1 MTTTTLRQRTVAFAL
16 LSLVASPIAARACA
30 FDDGSPAAGLFDRD
44 FFAVNAQASTVYFAI
59 TDALT
64 QGLLERAAFQPIET
78 GSAGY
83 WRAAGQINAMHR
95 RIAAAAQQSES
106 GRAPPAMALLLI
118 DSNLWA
124 RMTADTQG
132 LTLAMHATGARPGDV
147 IVATSEVVLAAVL
160 DGRMSVD
167 TALGRGLIAISTG
180 AKGADAKELI
190 AAALSRDTSSKEHAA
205 PKTAAPVRLFGPA
218 R

>member
-1 MTTTTLRQRTVAFAL
+1 MTRKLRQRAFSFAL

-64 QGLLERAAFQPIET
+64 QGLLERAAFQPQEA

-83 WRAAGQINAMHR
+83 WRAAGRITTLHR

-106 GRAPPAMALLLI
+106 GRATPAMALLLI

-124 RMTADTQG
+124 RLTPDTRG

-160 DGRMSVD
+160 DGHMSVD
-167 TALGRGLIAISTG
+167 TALGRGLIALGG
-180 AKGADAKELI
+180 AKAADAKELI
-190 AAALSRDTSSKEHAA
+190 AAALAA
-205 PKTAAPVRLFGPA
+205 GTASPDATAPVRLFGPA